1 MREDDS
7 QGAGQAALLKLEEFL
22 PYRFSVIT
30 NRVSRH
36 LAKAYESR
44 FGISIPEWRVIANL
58 ARFAPMTAGEVAERS
73 SMDKVKVSRAISKL
87 VEAGLIIKNL
97 DSADRRRGQLQ
108 LSAEGERVF
117 QQIVPLALG
126 WEEQL
131 LDGLSPEERQCLTT
145 ILNKIQTVLDDVD
158 A

>member
-1 MREDDS
+1 MREDDN
-7 QGAGQAALLKLEEFL
+7 QGAGQAASLKLEEFL

-30 NRVSRH
+30 NRISRH

-87 VEAGLIIKNL
+87 VEAGLVIKNP

-108 LSAEGERVF
+108 LSAEGERIF

-126 WEEQL
+126 WEAQL
-131 LDGLSPEERQCLTT
+131 LDGLSPEERRSLKSV
-145 ILNKIQTVLDDVD
+145 LNKIQSVLDDVD

>member
-1 MREDDS
+1 MREEDS
-7 QGAGQAALLKLEEFL
+7 QGAGQDPSLKLEEFL

-117 QQIVPLALG
+117 HQIVPLALG

-131 LDGLSPEERQCLTT
+131 LNGLSPDERRALTS